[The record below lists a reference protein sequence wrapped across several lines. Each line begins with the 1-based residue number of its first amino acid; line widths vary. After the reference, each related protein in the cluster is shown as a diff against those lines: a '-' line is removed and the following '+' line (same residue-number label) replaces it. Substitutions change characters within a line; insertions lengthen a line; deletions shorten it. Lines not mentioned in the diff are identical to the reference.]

1 MIVTNTY
8 DGLIGFLVTFIAAML
23 WVLLPVFIYLIG
35 SRVRRMLRIME
46 SNQIAIEDLNR
57 NVKILTEIQK
67 KQL

>member
-1 MIVTNTY
+1 MIMTNTY
-8 DGLIGFLVTFIAAML
+8 DGLVGFVVTFIAAML
-23 WVLLPVFIYLIG
+23 WVLLPIFIYLIG

>member
-1 MIVTNTY
+1 MVPNYDGFIGLIVT
-8 DGLIGFLVTFIAAML
+8 FAAAIL